1 MFIFFL
7 LPTDQGLWEHFLQ
20 DSFLHKDRI
29 IKSQLLHLEAQE
41 INTEKTFVK
50 KKLLIEVKKYKNFLL
65 HYYF

>member
-41 INTEKTFVK
+41 INREKTFVK
-50 KKLLIEVKKYKNFLL
+50 KNY
-65 HYYF
+65 